1 MESARRCG
9 LEPAA
14 ALWQTAAMQQLS
26 KLIICLLAGFALGFG
41 AEGIVNI
48 GFQKMRT
55 AEILGEAVAQL
66 RHLDDET
73 LAFQAVHGRFPRDAA
88 EMAAAG
94 LWKASDPPVER
105 LRGGAQWV
113 AAFDGEGGF
122 VYASATGK
130 VYLNVDLRNEKLRA
144 ADAAE
149 VRAGGIVP
157 DGTY

>member
-1 MESARRCG
+1 MEPRPG
-9 LEPAA
+9 
-14 ALWQTAAMQQLS
+14 LWQTLAMKNLS
-26 KLIICLLAGFALGFG
+26 KLVICLVAGFALGFG

-66 RHLDDET
+66 KHLDDET
-73 LAFQAVHGRFPRDAA
+73 LAFQAVHGRFPKDAA
-88 EMAAAG
+88 EMATAG
-94 LWKASDPPVER
+94 LWKPSDPPVER

-113 AAFDGEGGF
+113 TVFDGEGGF
-122 VYASATGK
+122 LYDSATGK
-130 VYLNVDLRNEKLRA
+130 VYLNVDLKNEKLRA

-149 VRAGGIVP
+149 VRQGGIVP